1 MSQNRYEKV
10 KRLGK
15 GSFGTAWLVVSKQ
28 SGRNYVIKE
37 MDLEPNLSQ
46 KVRSEQTK
54 SKQIT
59 ANSDHWRMR
68 QRVRLRILLSEVKSR
83 QGH

>member
-46 KVRSEQTK
+46 KVRNKQTK
-54 SKQIT
+54 SRSLADET
-59 ANSDHWRMR
+59 AHST
-68 QRVRLRILLSEVKSR
+68 EVKSW

>member
-46 KVRSEQTK
+46 KDKERINNEVNIIRSCCHLNIIKYKDFFNTP
-54 SKQIT
+54 
-59 ANSDHWRMR
+59 
-68 QRVRLRILLSEVKSR
+68 EVNNTNTY
-83 QGH
+83 

>member
-10 KRLGK
+10 RRLGK

-37 MDLEPNLSQ
+37 MDLLPNLSS
-46 KVRSEQTK
+46 KVRNTRTK
-54 SKQIT
+54 SQT
-59 ANSDHWRMR
+59 RP
-68 QRVRLRILLSEVKSR
+68 
-83 QGH
+83 